1 MMKSEWGSVAQ
12 CGIVWKVWNQVWR
25 NSTLRYSVAYQV
37 RTNTVPTPCQVRTYS
52 NCIDTE

>member
-1 MMKSEWGSVAQ
+1 MMKSEWGSVVQ

-25 NSTLRYSVAYQV
+25 NSTLRYSIAYQV